1 MKNKQWKS
9 AGWLASLMFIGGL
22 SSCSNGGQS
31 QKNSALDTQPIAGS
45 VEVINGDSI
54 WVCNLSA
61 LKDTVVLPLS
71 YFADE
76 LQIVKLDNRDEA
88 LVPVRNVIVSDNYIL
103 VWGKDQTPFKLF
115 DKSGKFLAN
124 VGSFGQGPGE
134 YQLIYD
140 AQIDETGGRIYLL
153 PWNAKSLLAYDL
165 KGQAVQS
172 IPLPGLVPKGV
183 FKANT
188 KDSLLSVFLLP
199 FDYLPYVAWTQKFNG
214 EIQDTIRSRHLA
226 IKPDFSNEVYSNKNG
241 ADFDV
246 SLFVFWER
254 RPDSLYH
261 YANGRLNPRFTMDF
275 AKKEIPIHDYKELPR
290 HFLGSTS
297 VEKQLDEN
305 NFTTE
310 VLADFIMDKESLKGA
325 FYKVENDYL
334 GNLPIPWFPYNC
346 SNGYYTANMEPV
358 TLKETL
364 EKYLENAKDI
374 PATDRER
381 MQKLADS
388 IHENDNNYILYA
400 KLK

>member
-1 MKNKQWKS
+1 MEKFGNLIIGS
-9 AGWLASLMFIGGL
+9 LCLLLAG
-22 SSCSNGGQS
+22 SCQNSNNMSFSNGLENSPVVGTFVQVGDDQVLACD
-31 QKNSALDTQPIAGS
+31 QKLLT
-45 VEVINGDSI
+45 DSI
-54 WVCNLSA
+54 R
-61 LKDTVVLPLS
+61 LPLS
-71 YFADE
+71 FLTEEAE
-76 LQIVKLDNRDEA
+76 IIHLDNRDEA

-115 DKSGKFLAN
+115 DKAGTFLAN
-124 VGSFGQGPGE
+124 VGAFGQGPGE

-140 AQIDETGGRIYLL
+140 AQIDEDGGRIYLL

-183 FKANT
+183 FKVNT

-199 FDYLPYVAWTQKFNG
+199 FEYLPYIAWTQKFNG

-310 VLADFIMDKESLKGA
+310 VPADFIMDKESLKGA

-346 SNGYYTANMEPV
+346 SNGYYTANMEPA

-364 EKYLENAKDI
+364 EKYLESAKDI

>member
-1 MKNKQWKS
+1 MAGKPNVYWGIEFLFKWRSKS
-9 AGWLASLMFIGGL
+9 E
-22 SSCSNGGQS
+22 
-31 QKNSALDTQPIAGS
+31 NSALDTQPIAGS

-115 DKSGKFLAN
+115 DKLGKFLAN

-140 AQIDETGGRIYLL
+140 AQIDEIGGRIYLL

-246 SLFVFWER
+246 SLLYFGNVVRTVFI
-254 RPDSLYH
+254 
-261 YANGRLNPRFTMDF
+261 TM
-275 AKKEIPIHDYKELPR
+275 PT
-290 HFLGSTS
+290 G
-297 VEKQLDEN
+297 V
-305 NFTTE
+305 
-310 VLADFIMDKESLKGA
+310 
-325 FYKVENDYL
+325 
-334 GNLPIPWFPYNC
+334 
-346 SNGYYTANMEPV
+346 
-358 TLKETL
+358 
-364 EKYLENAKDI
+364 
-374 PATDRER
+374 
-381 MQKLADS
+381 
-388 IHENDNNYILYA
+388 
-400 KLK
+400 